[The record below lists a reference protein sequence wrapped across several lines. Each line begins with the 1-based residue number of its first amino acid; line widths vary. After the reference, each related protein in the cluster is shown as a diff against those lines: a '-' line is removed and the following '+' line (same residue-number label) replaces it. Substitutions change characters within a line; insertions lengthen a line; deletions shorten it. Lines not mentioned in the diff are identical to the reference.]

1 MKLHLQTTIWTLLKA
16 GSTQRQIE
24 RATGISRHTIR
35 AYKKKFDTQSADP
48 APDPASA
55 PIQTAPPWPPT
66 PPPEVMVG
74 ASICEPYRDYIEA
87 QLRLK
92 RNGMAIYQDL
102 VDQFG
107 YTGAYNAVK
116 RFVAKLRFRE
126 PEQFDR
132 LEFSPGEEMQV
143 DYGEGAPTRVPGTTR
158 YRKPRLFV
166 ATLRYS
172 RRSFRYVVWK
182 SSQEA
187 WARLHEQAWRY
198 FGGSC
203 RYVVLD
209 NLKEGVLKPDI
220 HEPELNPVFAAM
232 LKHYDVVGDPARV
245 RDPNRKGTVEN
256 AIGHTQATALKGRR
270 FETIEEQNDFL
281 EHWEVTWAA
290 TRIHGIERRQVQA
303 MFEEEKPHLQ
313 ALPIVGMQYFTESQ
327 RTVYDDTC
335 VRVDHSSYAARPAP
349 IGSLVLVRIF
359 EHRIEIRDLQSK
371 SLLRTHPRAQRPGSV
386 ILPNDERVFNPSR
399 ETLHILN
406 QAKDIGPQAHR
417 LCQMLFGI
425 EGRVGQRKL
434 WGIVGLGRTYPHRL
448 VDSACARAMTDG
460 VYSYKHVKALTER
473 LVANALAAL
482 DAPPQASPAQAE
494 LPLIQEHHLIR
505 SPDEYADL
513 FARCS
518 AQS

>member
-35 AYKKKFDTQSADP
+35 AYKKKFDSQSPDP

-66 PPPEVMVG
+66 PPPERGTG

-92 RNGMAIYQDL
+92 RNSMAIYQDL

-107 YTGAYNAVK
+107 FTGAYNSVK

-132 LEFSPGEEMQV
+132 LVFSPGEEMQV
-143 DYGEGAPTRVPGTTR
+143 DYGEGALTRVPGTAR

-182 SSQEA
+182 SSQET

-281 EHWEVTWAA
+281 AHWEVTWAA

-313 ALPIVGMQYFTESQ
+313 TLPIVGMQYFTESQ

-359 EHRIEIRDLQSK
+359 EHRIEIRDLQTK
-371 SLLRTHPRAQRPGSV
+371 SLLRTHPRSQRPGSV
-386 ILPNDERVFNPSR
+386 ILPNEERVFNPSR
-399 ETLHILN
+399 ETLQILN
-406 QAKDIGPQAHR
+406 QAKDIGEQAHR

-434 WGIVGLGRTYPHRL
+434 WGIVGLGRTYPRRL
-448 VDSACARAMTDG
+448 VNSACERAMLDG

-473 LVANALAAL
+473 LVADALAAI
-482 DAPPQASPAQAE
+482 DAAPDASPAQAE
-494 LPLIQEHHLIR
+494 LPLTQEHPLIR

>member
-1 MKLHLQTTIWTLLKA
+1 
-16 GSTQRQIE
+16 
-24 RATGISRHTIR
+24 
-35 AYKKKFDTQSADP
+35 
-48 APDPASA
+48 
-55 PIQTAPPWPPT
+55 
-66 PPPEVMVG
+66 
-74 ASICEPYRDYIEA
+74 
-87 QLRLK
+87 
-92 RNGMAIYQDL
+92 
-102 VDQFG
+102 
-107 YTGAYNAVK
+107 
-116 RFVAKLRFRE
+116 
-126 PEQFDR
+126 
-132 LEFSPGEEMQV
+132 
-143 DYGEGAPTRVPGTTR
+143 
-158 YRKPRLFV
+158 V

-172 RRSFRYVVWK
+172 RRSFRRVVWN
-182 SSQEA
+182 SSQET

-232 LKHYDVVGDPARV
+232 LKHYDVVCDPARV

-303 MFEEEKPHLQ
+303 IFEEEKPHLQ
-313 ALPIVGMQYFTESQ
+313 ALPIVGMQSFTESK

-349 IGSLVLVRIF
+349 IGSL
-359 EHRIEIRDLQSK
+359 
-371 SLLRTHPRAQRPGSV
+371 LRTHPRSQRPGSV

-406 QAKDIGPQAHR
+406 QAKDIGPQTHR

-434 WGIVGLGRTYPHRL
+434 WGIVGLGRNYPHRL
-448 VDSACARAMTDG
+448 VNSACERAMLDG
-460 VYSYKHVKALTER
+460 VYGYKHVKALTER
-473 LVANALAAL
+473 LVADALAAIESAP
-482 DAPPQASPAQAE
+482 DARPAQAE
-494 LPLIQEHHLIR
+494 LPLTQEHPLIR

-513 FARCS
+513 LARCS
-518 AQS
+518 A